1 MADSDAPKDD
11 DADGK
16 GADGK
21 DADGVRVGFD
31 LGGTKMYACAFDAK
45 YKLLGRDRRKTK
57 GHLGSD
63 AGVDR
68 MIDTIKDC
76 LGDAGVA
83 AKQVLGIGVGVPGVT
98 ELDRGVLL
106 NTANLGWKDVP
117 LAKLLGEEFGC
128 PVTLCNDVD
137 AGVYGEW
144 KFGAGK
150 EKRCVL
156 GVFPGTGIGG
166 GLVYEGAIFRGAK
179 TSCLEIGHMPVDPLG
194 PRSGLGQRG
203 TLEAVAS
210 KLAVAGQAAL
220 AAYRGQAPHLM
231 KNTGTDLTDI
241 RSGALSESAE
251 KDDAVK
257 QILLDAAEVIGT
269 TIGGVINLLAPDV
282 VVLGGG
288 LVEAMPKLLV
298 PAVKKAAEA
307 AAMPA
312 FRGTFEVVPAELGDE
327 AAVMGAAAWQQ
338 RQAESGKG

>member
-1 MADSDAPKDD
+1 MADSDDSKAK

-16 GADGK
+16 
-21 DADGVRVGFD
+21 ADGVRVGFD
-31 LGGTKMYACAFDAK
+31 LGGTKMYACAFDGD
-45 YKLLGRDRRKTK
+45 YKLLGKDRRKTK
-57 GHLGSD
+57 GHLGSE

-68 MIDTIKDC
+68 IVDTIKDC
-76 LGDAGVA
+76 LSDAGVTS
-83 AKQVLGIGVGVPGVT
+83 KQVVGIGAGVPGVT
-98 ELDRGVLL
+98 DLDKGVLV

-117 LAKLLGEEFGC
+117 LAKLLEKEFDC

-150 EKRCVL
+150 EARCVL

-166 GLVYEGAIFRGAK
+166 GMVYEGAIFRGARY
-179 TSCLEIGHMPVDPLG
+179 SCLEIGHMPVDPLG
-194 PRSGLGQRG
+194 ARSGLGQRG

-210 KLAVAGQAAL
+210 KLTVAGQAAL

-231 KNTGTDLTDI
+231 KETGTDVADI

-251 KDDAVK
+251 KDDAVR
-257 QILLDAAEVIGT
+257 QILLDAAEIIGT
-269 TIGGVINLLAPDV
+269 TVGGLVNVLSPDV

-298 PAVKKAAEA
+298 PAVEAAAEA

-312 FRGTFEVVPAELGDE
+312 FRGTFQVVAAELGDE
-327 AAVMGAAAWQQ
+327 AAVMGAAAWQA
-338 RQAESGKG
+338 RQAG

>member
-1 MADSDAPKDD
+1 MADSDSDTSPDD
-11 DADGK
+11 K
-16 GADGK
+16 GADDQG
-21 DADGVRVGFD
+21 AGDGVRIGFD
-31 LGGTKMYACAFDAK
+31 LGGTKMYACAFDAD
-45 YKLLGRDRRKTK
+45 YKLLGKDRRKTK
-57 GHLGSD
+57 GHLGSE
-63 AGVDR
+63 AGVER
-68 MIDTIKDC
+68 IIDTINDC
-76 LGDAGVA
+76 LADAKVD
-83 AKQVLGIGVGVPGVT
+83 AKDVIGIGAGVPGVT
-98 ELDRGVLL
+98 DLDKGVLI

-117 LAKLLGEEFGC
+117 LAKLLQKEFDC

-166 GLVYEGAIFRGAK
+166 GMVYEGAIFRGAK
-179 TSCLEIGHMPVDPLG
+179 YSCLEIGHMPVDPLG

-210 KLAVAGQAAL
+210 KLTIASQAAL

-231 KNTGTDLTDI
+231 KETGTDLIDI
-241 RSGALSESAE
+241 RSGALSDSAE
-251 KDDAVK
+251 HDDAVR
-257 QILLDAAEVIGT
+257 QILLDAAEIIGT
-269 TIGGVINLLAPDV
+269 TVGGVVNLLAPDV

-298 PAVKKAAEA
+298 PAVKQAAEA

-312 FRGTFEVVPAELGDE
+312 FRGIFEVVAAELGDE

-338 RQAESGKG
+338 RQADG

>member
-1 MADSDAPKDD
+1 MTDSPESDTPPAADAP
-11 DADGK
+11 G
-16 GADGK
+16 
-21 DADGVRVGFD
+21 DGVRIGFD
-31 LGGTKMYACAFDAK
+31 LGGTKMYACAFDAD
-45 YKLLGRDRRKTK
+45 YKLLGKDRRKTK
-57 GHLGSD
+57 GHLGSE

-68 MIDTIKDC
+68 MIATIQDC
-76 LGDAGVA
+76 LDDAGVTA
-83 AKQVLGIGVGVPGVT
+83 QQVIGIGVGAPGVT
-98 ELDRGVLL
+98 DLDKGVLL

-117 LAKLLGEEFGC
+117 LTKLLGEAFDC

-179 TSCLEIGHMPVDPLG
+179 MSCMEIGHMPVDPLG

-210 KLAVAGQAAL
+210 KLTIAGQAAL

-251 KDDAVK
+251 KDPAVRR
-257 QILLDAAEVIGT
+257 ILLDAAEIIGT
-269 TIGGVINLLAPDV
+269 TIGGVVNLLAPDV

-298 PAVKKAAEA
+298 PAVKKAALA
-307 AAMPA
+307 AVMPA
-312 FRGTFEVVPAELGDE
+312 FRGAFDVVPAELGDE

-338 RQAESGKG
+338 RQADSGKG

>member
-1 MADSDAPKDD
+1 MADSDTTE
-11 DADGK
+11 DAQK
-16 GADGK
+16 N
-21 DADGVRVGFD
+21 DGVRVGFD
-31 LGGTKMYACAFDAK
+31 LGGTKMYAVAFDAD
-45 YKLLGRDRRKTK
+45 YKILGKDRRKTK
-57 GHLGSD
+57 GHLGSEAGVERIVDTIEDCLKD
-63 AGVDR
+63 AGVS
-68 MIDTIKDC
+68 
-76 LGDAGVA
+76 
-83 AKQVLGIGVGVPGVT
+83 AKQIAGIGVGVPGVT
-98 ELDRGVLL
+98 DLDAGVLI

-117 LAKLLGEEFGC
+117 LAKLLGKAFDC

-150 EKRCVL
+150 GERCVL

-166 GLVYEGAIFRGAK
+166 GLVYEGSIFRGK
-179 TSCLEIGHMPVDPLG
+179 KSSCMEIGHMPVDPLG

-210 KLAVAGQAAL
+210 KLTIAGQAAL

-231 KNTGTDLTDI
+231 KETGTDLTDI
-241 RSGALSESAE
+241 RSGALSDSAE

-257 QILLDAAEVIGT
+257 QILLDAAQIIGT
-269 TIGGVINLLAPDV
+269 TIGGVINLLSPDV

-298 PAVKKAAEA
+298 PAVEQAAEEA
-307 AAMPA
+307 VMPA
-312 FRGTFEVVPAELGDE
+312 FRGTFQVVAAELGDE

-338 RQAESGKG
+338 RQAS